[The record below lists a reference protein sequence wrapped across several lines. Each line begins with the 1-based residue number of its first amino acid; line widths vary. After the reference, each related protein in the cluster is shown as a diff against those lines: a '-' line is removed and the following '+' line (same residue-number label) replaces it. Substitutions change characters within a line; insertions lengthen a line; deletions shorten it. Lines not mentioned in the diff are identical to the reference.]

1 MTDRQ
6 AGATTPPG
14 LRAVNGPILARLS
27 TISVNDTRFPLIG
40 VRFFGRGLRK
50 RFQVRQVSGRRRSS
64 VEESQFIAL
73 IAELDDQVGEPAP
86 TDHFV
91 TMTEEALLARLDP
104 IERAIM
110 GSPAQTIT
118 GLSVKARDLPRVLS
132 EYSKGPIDQTG
143 WEGRAVRV
151 LVEAICEV
159 ARVPLRI

>member
-1 MTDRQ
+1 MGADFARDFRLDRS
-6 AGATTPPG
+6 P
-14 LRAVNGPILARLS
+14 
-27 TISVNDTRFPLIG
+27 
-40 VRFFGRGLRK
+40 
-50 RFQVRQVSGRRRSS
+50 RRDAHLLKL
-64 VEESQFIAL
+64 ESQFIAL
-73 IAELDDQVGEPAP
+73 IAELDGQVGEPAP

-91 TMTEEALLARLDP
+91 AMREEALLARLDP

>member
-1 MTDRQ
+1 LGADFARDFRLDRS
-6 AGATTPPG
+6 P
-14 LRAVNGPILARLS
+14 
-27 TISVNDTRFPLIG
+27 
-40 VRFFGRGLRK
+40 
-50 RFQVRQVSGRRRSS
+50 RRDAHLLKL
-64 VEESQFIAL
+64 ESQFIAL
-73 IAELDDQVGEPAP
+73 IAELDGQVGEPAP

-151 LVEAICEV
+151 VVEAI
-159 ARVPLRI
+159 

>member
-1 MTDRQ
+1 MGADFARDFRLDRS
-6 AGATTPPG
+6 P
-14 LRAVNGPILARLS
+14 
-27 TISVNDTRFPLIG
+27 
-40 VRFFGRGLRK
+40 
-50 RFQVRQVSGRRRSS
+50 RRDAHLLKL
-64 VEESQFIAL
+64 ESQFIAL
-73 IAELDDQVGEPAP
+73 IAELDGQVGEPAP

-118 GLSVKARDLPRVLS
+118 GLSVKARDLPCVLS